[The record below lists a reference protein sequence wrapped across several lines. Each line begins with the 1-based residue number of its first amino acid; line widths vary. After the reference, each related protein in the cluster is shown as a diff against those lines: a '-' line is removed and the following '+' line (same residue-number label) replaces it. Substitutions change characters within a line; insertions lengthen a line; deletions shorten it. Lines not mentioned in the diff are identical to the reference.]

1 MIKNKNNQLY
11 IFSLAFFFTHFFFL
25 LYGHNI
31 IRISG
36 NDTLI
41 ACLLGIII
49 DVFLFTITK
58 NIIYKKIN
66 PSYLLIPVII
76 IFTIILLKDTAIF
89 INRNFLRECNIFY
102 LIILLI
108 LTSLL
113 ISKRELDQ
121 IAHLAFISL
130 IIFII
135 LFVIQISGAT
145 HSLDIAYLSI
155 SFNSTSIIKGALL
168 FSSYTYLPFLLFSI
182 FATDKT
188 KKMRKAYLLGFLFS
202 LLIIILEYFLIAL
215 LPSLLLSKYYDY
227 PYMLVMNKI
236 SSFLIFNRFY
246 AIFNIFLILDQTIV
260 LACLFSFLKG
270 FIVRIKS
277 SIRISN

>member
-25 LYGHNI
+25 LYGNNI
-31 IRISG
+31 IKISG
-36 NDTLI
+36 NDTLL
-41 ACLLGIII
+41 ACLVGIILDI
-49 DVFLFTITK
+49 ILFLLSKKF
-58 NIIYKKIN
+58 IYEKIK
-66 PSYLLIPVII
+66 PSYLLIPILI
-76 IFTIILLKDTAIF
+76 IFTIILLKDTALF
-89 INRNFLRECNIFY
+89 IKSNFLREGNLFY
-102 LIILLI
+102 LILLLI

-130 IIFII
+130 LIFFI
-135 LFVIQISGAT
+135 LFLIQVTGAT
-145 HSLDIAYLSI
+145 HAIDTSYLDSN
-155 SFNSTSIIKGALL
+155 FTSSNIIKGALL
-168 FSSYTYLPFLLFSI
+168 FSCYTYLPFLLFSI

-188 KKMRKAYLLGFLFS
+188 QKMRKAYLLGFLFS
-202 LLIIILEYFLIAL
+202 LLVVIIKYLMIGLV
-215 LPSLLLSKYYDY
+215 PSFLLSKYYDY

-246 AIFNIFLILDQTIV
+246 AIFNIFLILDSTIV

-270 FIVRIKS
+270 FIKEFKIN
-277 SIRISN
+277 SN

>member
-25 LYGHNI
+25 LYGNNI
-31 IRISG
+31 IKISG
-36 NDTLI
+36 NDTLL
-41 ACLLGIII
+41 ACLAGIILDI
-49 DVFLFTITK
+49 ILFLLSKKF
-58 NIIYKKIN
+58 IYKKIK
-66 PSYLLIPVII
+66 PSYLLIPILI
-76 IFTIILLKDTAIF
+76 IFTIILLKDTALF
-89 INRNFLRECNIFY
+89 IKSNFLREGNLLY
-102 LIILLI
+102 LILLLI

-130 IIFII
+130 LIFFI
-135 LFVIQISGAT
+135 LFLIQVTGAT
-145 HSLDIAYLSI
+145 HSLDISYLSS
-155 SFNSTSIIKGALL
+155 SFNSSNIMKGALL
-168 FSSYTYLPFLLFSI
+168 FSCYTYLPFLLFSI

-188 KKMRKAYLLGFLFS
+188 QKMRKAYLLGFLFS
-202 LLIIILEYFLIAL
+202 LLVVIIKYLMIGLV
-215 LPSLLLSKYYDY
+215 PSFLLSKYYDY

-246 AIFNIFLILDQTIV
+246 TIFNIFLILDSTIV

-270 FIVRIKS
+270 FIKEFKIN
-277 SIRISN
+277 SN